1 MLARSI
7 DVQAYARCEG
17 KRAESEAEANCDGE
31 KRRSGSGKGKGKIEA
46 KKRPETRR
54 QGSLWDLVALC
65 LRHGRFWLQNLLY
78 ATVLCPRSSPVS
90 CRPSLMAMKAI
101 LVLVRWSQESAGLDG
116 GRV

>member
-54 QGSLWDLVALC
+54 QGSLWDLVARC

>member
-54 QGSLWDLVALC
+54 QGSLWDLVARC
-65 LRHGRFWLQNLLY
+65 LRHGRF
-78 ATVLCPRSSPVS
+78 
-90 CRPSLMAMKAI
+90 
-101 LVLVRWSQESAGLDG
+101 
-116 GRV
+116 